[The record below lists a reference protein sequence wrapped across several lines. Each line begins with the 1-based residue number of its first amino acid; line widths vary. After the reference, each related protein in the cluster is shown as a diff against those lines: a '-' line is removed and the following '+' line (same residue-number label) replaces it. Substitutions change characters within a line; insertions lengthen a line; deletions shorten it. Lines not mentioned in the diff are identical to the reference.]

1 MKFEALVVYNG
12 TSALTKYNSYKYVGA
27 GSADPSNDA
36 VKDSSSVSIKV
47 DDSAAVILYDGNGR
61 SKMLTGKQYNALTT
75 NNTTLPSV
83 GAIFTKEKNGLTRA
97 MMVAVKT
104 TNMTVSGNSSDN
116 YAYVV
121 SNNGQNKDGNATY
134 TIWTTNNEYV
144 EVVEENATAMAK
156 GELIGYSSIDSN
168 KVIKDV
174 TRITNVDDVATSNQ
188 TAVTSVS
195 AGTNFADNGTVYY
208 GANRSD
214 DTKYITVDNRKF
226 KLTAD
231 TAVLLVDSDAD
242 DDDQIG
248 VSYTYGSTAMA
259 KAEEYLSGGAT
270 QYSNNVFFQVDENG
284 KTDDVELKV
293 LVIDS
298 TGAFKG
304 QKHNTTTTPS
314 TPSTPG
320 SLTKDN
326 VTVKAGALTGTSIA
340 AVRVATGKAQVSLNL
355 STADAS
361 KNTVNGPVKATV
373 DGASVAATGTIV
385 GGQLQINITDDYV
398 KANSVIT
405 IDLSGVTLS

>member
-75 NNTTLPSV
+75 NTTTLPSV

-304 QKHNTTTTPS
+304 QKHNTTTPS
-314 TPSTPG
+314 TPATPG
-320 SLTKDN
+320 SLTLKN
-326 VTVKAGALTGTSIA
+326 VTVSGSNAVSIDSVNVIDGKARVNLKLNNASATITGT
-340 AVRVATGKAQVSLNL
+340 
-355 STADAS
+355 
-361 KNTVNGPVKATV
+361 VKATV
-373 DGASVAATGTIV
+373 DGANIVAANVTGATTNN
-385 GGQLQINITDDYV
+385 GGQINIVITDDFI
-398 KANSVIT
+398 KADSQIT
-405 IDLSGVTLS
+405 LDLTGLNIA